1 MIGGGSGYAVFV
13 DVLSQ
18 GRFSEA
24 NHRHCE
30 VPQWPL
36 NHIRWIGGSS
46 IDFLIGLTAHTMRR
60 QPAIPVFFR
69 SGLRPPSFFTRRKK
83 AKTCQGASPPGP
95 PGGLPAIFRGKPAV
109 ARLPE
114 STIKKG
120 CGPGGWGWLHFF
132 GPAPNRSPGASGPP
146 CCMDVGSRKN
156 GNAGFSKRK
165 PAKSP
170 GVWGQSPRR
179 LFASFLHAEKGCGRA
194 GQTHSINY
202 DFFMRLCH
210 KAQSVLW
217 HPLSLHNGPG

>member
-1 MIGGGSGYAVFV
+1 MIGGGSGHAVFV

-46 IDFLIGLTAHTMRR
+46 IDFLIGLTAHCMRG

-69 SGLRPPSFFTRRKK
+69 SGLRATFFLRTKK
-83 AKTCQGASPPGP
+83 EGKDVPGASPPGP

-120 CGPGGWGWLHFF
+120 CGPGVWGWLHFF
-132 GPAPNRSPGASGPP
+132 GSAPTPTPGAQSPLVVWTSVQEKTAMPVFLKENRPKARGSG
-146 CCMDVGSRKN
+146 GK
-156 GNAGFSKRK
+156 A
-165 PAKSP
+165 P
-170 GVWGQSPRR
+170 GV
-179 LFASFLHAEKGCGRA
+179 
-194 GQTHSINY
+194 
-202 DFFMRLCH
+202 
-210 KAQSVLW
+210 
-217 HPLSLHNGPG
+217 SLHPFSTRRKDVAAQAKPFQ

>member
-1 MIGGGSGYAVFV
+1 MIGGGSGHAVFV

-46 IDFLIGLTAHTMRR
+46 IDFLIGLTAHCMRG

-69 SGLRPPSFFTRRKK
+69 SGLRATFFLRTKKEGKDVSGGIAPWTPS
-83 AKTCQGASPPGP
+83 
-95 PGGLPAIFRGKPAV
+95 GLPAIFRGKPAV

-120 CGPGGWGWLHFF
+120 CGPGVWGWLHFF
-132 GPAPNRSPGASGPP
+132 GPAPTPTPGASGPL
-146 CCMDVGSRKN
+146 V
-156 GNAGFSKRK
+156 
-165 PAKSP
+165 
-170 GVWGQSPRR
+170 VWT
-179 LFASFLHAEKGCGRA
+179 LVF
-194 GQTHSINY
+194 
-202 DFFMRLCH
+202 
-210 KAQSVLW
+210 
-217 HPLSLHNGPG
+217 